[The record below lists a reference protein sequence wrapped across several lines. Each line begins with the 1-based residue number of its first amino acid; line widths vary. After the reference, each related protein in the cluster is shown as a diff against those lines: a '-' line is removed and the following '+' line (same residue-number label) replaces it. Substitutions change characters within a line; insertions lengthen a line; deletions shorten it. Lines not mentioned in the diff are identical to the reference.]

1 MINTS
6 MIFPTEIWGEIS
18 NHYYE
23 VYCAIR
29 LVNKAIYKL
38 VSSIDIKGRFDY
50 TYVVRCDNED
60 EFYIDHLAEMMRRLT
75 VVYIDRVD
83 VSIYEY
89 GKLVKTC
96 RYEING
102 DVYNL
107 ASMGRYKTVNNREL
121 NESVFF
127 EDGQI
132 ILYDRELYED
142 GILVCREVYN
152 AVNRRY
158 SCDTRVNF
166 ETSVILPDARPIF
179 ILNNS
184 FYLYC

>member
-1 MINTS
+1 MINTTVT
-6 MIFPTEIWGEIS
+6 FPIEIWGEIS

-50 TYVVRCDNED
+50 IYVVRSDKED
-60 EFYIDHLAEMMRRLT
+60 EFYIEHLSEMMRRLT

-89 GKLVKTC
+89 GELVKSC
-96 RYEING
+96 RYGVNG

-107 ASMGRYKTVNNREL
+107 ASMGRYKTVNNHEL
-121 NESVFF
+121 NECVYF
-127 EDGQI
+127 DNGQI
-132 ILYDRELYED
+132 ILYERELYED

-152 AVNRRY
+152 AVNSRY
-158 SCDTRVNF
+158 SRDNRVDF
-166 ETSVILPDARPIF
+166 ETSVILPNARPIF
-179 ILNNS
+179 ILNDS
-184 FYLYC
+184 FYLY